1 MTLNSPTD
9 VRSAGATGNAEAPEP
24 EILAHPV
31 EEMKGPWWRHLTAYH
46 WFVFFIASAAWF
58 FDCLDQRI
66 FSLAR
71 NPALNSLKAL
81 GTSEK
86 DVQDFG
92 KIVTACF
99 LIGWGI
105 GGLTFGSLGDKF
117 GRAKMLTTSILIYS
131 AFTGLSYFSQSWWD
145 FTIFRF
151 LTGVG
156 VGGVFGLAVALIAET
171 VPASARTQTLGL
183 LQVLSTIG
191 NITAGLVQIAAESL
205 KEHGVT
211 DFWRYMFLV
220 GAAPALMVIFTAR
233 WLKEPEPWLKLKA
246 EGKLPKGSIFSPY
259 GKLFREKRWRKNL
272 IVGALIASTGVVG
285 LWAIG
290 EYAVDLQRQ
299 LFKRYYEKEVPPAAV
314 PVAQAGQTEAQIAQ
328 EAKKAVEARQIII
341 VDKEKNA
348 IFWTYICNMVG
359 AGVGMWLFT
368 RLAGVAGR
376 RLAFAVGFIAALVIT
391 AAVYWKMET
400 PIQAYWMMFLMG
412 AAQLSVFAGF
422 AIYLPELFPSSLR
435 STGTSFCYNLGRFA
449 AAGGSFFSAYLSG
462 AMVETV
468 AGGDKTSLLPL
479 RYSAIIMCGIF
490 LVGLLT
496 LPFAP
501 ETRGKPLPQE

>member
-1 MTLNSPTD
+1 MSLNSPTD
-9 VRSAGATGNAEAPEP
+9 LRTAGATGNAESPEP
-24 EILAHPV
+24 EVLAHPI

-46 WFVFFIASAAWF
+46 WFVFLIASAAWF

-81 GTSEK
+81 GTLEK
-86 DVQDFG
+86 EVQDYG
-92 KIVTACF
+92 KVVTACF
-99 LIGWGI
+99 LIGWGL

-145 FTIFRF
+145 FTLFRF

-171 VPASARTQTLGL
+171 VPSSARTQTLGL

-205 KEHGVT
+205 KDKYGIT

-233 WLKEPEPWLKLKA
+233 WLKEPEPWLKMKA
-246 EGKLPKGSIFSPY
+246 EGKLPKGSIFAPY
-259 GKLFREKRWRKNL
+259 GKLFSEKRWRKNL

-290 EYAVDLQRQ
+290 EYAVDLQRS
-299 LFKRYYEKEVPPAAV
+299 LFKNYYEKET
-314 PVAQAGQTEAQIAQ
+314 PVAPPVAVAGQTKEQAELA
-328 EAKKAVEARQIII
+328 AKPALDARNAE
-341 VDKEKNA
+341 VAAKVKDA
-348 IFWTYICNMVG
+348 IFWTYICNMFG
-359 AGVGMWLFT
+359 AGVGMWMFT
-368 RLAGVAGR
+368 RLAGWAGR
-376 RLAFAVGFIAALVIT
+376 RPAFALGFIAALIIT

-400 PIQAYWMMFLMG
+400 PTEAYWMMFLMG

-462 AMVETV
+462 SLVDTV
-468 AGGDKTSLLPL
+468 AHGDKTSLLPL

-501 ETRGKPLPQE
+501 ETKGKPLPEA